1 MVKGFDLLY
10 ELGIVSRGDSGLSK
24 FSGSRQ
30 VVGEVWKEVFFR
42 RNLACGT
49 HYGSGMFCLTEAGE
63 QQI

>member
-1 MVKGFDLLY
+1 MVKRFDRLY
-10 ELGIVSRGDSGLSK
+10 ELGIVSKGDSGLSK

-30 VVGEVWKEVFFR
+30 VGGEVWKEVFLQ

-49 HYGSGMFCLTEAGE
+49 HHGSGMFCLTEAGE